1 MNGPCDNLAGILS
14 KHRDVANGI
23 AANTVVAM
31 NAARYFAHSIL
42 SVGLACVAAAFLV
55 APLIDSTVP
64 DCQTI
69 LVSLGTTVLEA
80 AAWAMAASA
89 ARQSRKTLVAAA
101 FARLCVAFGH
111 LLGALI
117 ARSMLV
123 LSNADA
129 SAIQAGSLVI
139 VFVYFMVA
147 LFLGRAST
155 EAFVQIE
162 KGSTARETDNRVA
175 ALEET
180 ATLIGM
186 GEQYMRPQR
195 KRSRSRKLGPYAC
208 RTSPEAFCAHQS
220 TNEHNVAYG
229 IRCHMRRPNGART

>member
-1 MNGPCDNLAGILS
+1 MIPTDAHVSLPNL
-14 KHRDVANGI
+14 
-23 AANTVVAM
+23 
-31 NAARYFAHSIL
+31 L

-55 APLIDSTVP
+55 APLIESTVP

-89 ARQSRKTLVAAA
+89 ARQSRKTLAAAA

-129 SAIQAGSLVI
+129 SAIQAGSLV
-139 VFVYFMVA
+139 FVYFMVA

-155 EAFVQIE
+155 EAATSEHAIAA
-162 KGSTARETDNRVA
+162 GNARDIPGGNIRGGQQQ
-175 ALEET
+175 
-180 ATLIGM
+180 AT
-186 GEQYMRPQR
+186 
-195 KRSRSRKLGPYAC
+195 K
-208 RTSPEAFCAHQS
+208 
-220 TNEHNVAYG
+220 EHTGHVGHA
-229 IRCHMRRPNGART
+229 RGAPA

>member
-1 MNGPCDNLAGILS
+1 MSLPNL
-14 KHRDVANGI
+14 
-23 AANTVVAM
+23 
-31 NAARYFAHSIL
+31 L

-64 DCQTI
+64 DCQTV
-69 LVSLGTTVLEA
+69 LTSLGTTILEA

-117 ARSMLV
+117 ARSMPV

-129 SAIQAGSLVI
+129 SAIQAGSLV

-155 EAFVQIE
+155 EAATSEHAIAAGNARDIPGGNVHGRQQQAAKEHTAMSVTLEVSQLEHSIE
-162 KGSTARETDNRVA
+162 ASAEQPAKLQKKMS
-175 ALEET
+175 
-180 ATLIGM
+180 ATMHGN
-186 GEQYMRPQR
+186 Q
-195 KRSRSRKLGPYAC
+195 
-208 RTSPEAFCAHQS
+208 QS
-220 TNEHNVAYG
+220 SW
-229 IRCHMRRPNGART
+229 

>member
-1 MNGPCDNLAGILS
+1 MIPTDAHVSLPNL
-14 KHRDVANGI
+14 
-23 AANTVVAM
+23 
-31 NAARYFAHSIL
+31 L

-69 LVSLGTTVLEA
+69 LESLGTTVLEA

-129 SAIQAGSLVI
+129 SAIQAGSLV
-139 VFVYFMVA
+139 VFVYFMIA

-155 EAFVQIE
+155 EAATSE
-162 KGSTARETDNRVA
+162 HANAAGNARNIPGGNVRGGQQQ
-175 ALEET
+175 
-180 ATLIGM
+180 AT
-186 GEQYMRPQR
+186 
-195 KRSRSRKLGPYAC
+195 K
-208 RTSPEAFCAHQS
+208 
-220 TNEHNVAYG
+220 EHTGHVG
-229 IRCHMRRPNGART
+229 HARGVPA

>member
-1 MNGPCDNLAGILS
+1 MSLPNLL
-14 KHRDVANGI
+14 N
-23 AANTVVAM
+23 
-31 NAARYFAHSIL
+31 
-42 SVGLACVAAAFLV
+42 VGLACVAAAFLV

-64 DCQTI
+64 DCQTV
-69 LVSLGTTVLEA
+69 LTSLGTTILEA

-129 SAIQAGSLVI
+129 SAIQAGSLV
-139 VFVYFMVA
+139 FVHFMVA

-155 EAFVQIE
+155 EVATSKHAIAA
-162 KGSTARETDNRVA
+162 GNARDIPGGNVRGGQQQ
-175 ALEET
+175 
-180 ATLIGM
+180 AT
-186 GEQYMRPQR
+186 
-195 KRSRSRKLGPYAC
+195 K
-208 RTSPEAFCAHQS
+208 
-220 TNEHNVAYG
+220 EHTRHVG
-229 IRCHMRRPNGART
+229 HARDVPA

>member
-1 MNGPCDNLAGILS
+1 MSLPNLL
-14 KHRDVANGI
+14 N
-23 AANTVVAM
+23 
-31 NAARYFAHSIL
+31 
-42 SVGLACVAAAFLV
+42 VGLACVAAAFLV

-64 DCQTI
+64 DCQTV
-69 LVSLGTTVLEA
+69 LTSLGTTILEA

-129 SAIQAGSLVI
+129 SAIQAGSLV
-139 VFVYFMVA
+139 FVYFMVA

-155 EAFVQIE
+155 EAATSEHAIAA
-162 KGSTARETDNRVA
+162 GNARDIPGGNVRSGQQQ
-175 ALEET
+175 
-180 ATLIGM
+180 AT
-186 GEQYMRPQR
+186 
-195 KRSRSRKLGPYAC
+195 K
-208 RTSPEAFCAHQS
+208 
-220 TNEHNVAYG
+220 EHTRHVG
-229 IRCHMRRPNGART
+229 HARGVPA

>member
-1 MNGPCDNLAGILS
+1 MIPTDAHVSLPNL
-14 KHRDVANGI
+14 
-23 AANTVVAM
+23 
-31 NAARYFAHSIL
+31 L
-42 SVGLACVAAAFLV
+42 SVGLACVTAAFLV

-64 DCQTI
+64 DCQRI
-69 LVSLGTTVLEA
+69 LASLGTTVLEA

-129 SAIQAGSLVI
+129 SAIKAGSLV

-155 EAFVQIE
+155 EA
-162 KGSTARETDNRVA
+162 A
-175 ALEET
+175 
-180 ATLIGM
+180 
-186 GEQYMRPQR
+186 
-195 KRSRSRKLGPYAC
+195 
-208 RTSPEAFCAHQS
+208 
-220 TNEHNVAYG
+220 TNEHAIAAGNARDIPGGNVHGRQQQAAKEHTRHVG
-229 IRCHMRRPNGART
+229 HA

>member
-1 MNGPCDNLAGILS
+1 MIPTDAHVSLPNL
-14 KHRDVANGI
+14 
-23 AANTVVAM
+23 
-31 NAARYFAHSIL
+31 L

-69 LVSLGTTVLEA
+69 LESLGTTVLEA

-129 SAIQAGSLVI
+129 SAIQAGSLVV
-139 VFVYFMVA
+139 VFVYFMIA

-155 EAFVQIE
+155 EAATSEHAIAA
-162 KGSTARETDNRVA
+162 GNARDIPGGNVRGGQQQ
-175 ALEET
+175 
-180 ATLIGM
+180 AT
-186 GEQYMRPQR
+186 
-195 KRSRSRKLGPYAC
+195 K
-208 RTSPEAFCAHQS
+208 
-220 TNEHNVAYG
+220 EHTGHVG
-229 IRCHMRRPNGART
+229 HARGVPA

>member
-1 MNGPCDNLAGILS
+1 MSLSNL
-14 KHRDVANGI
+14 
-23 AANTVVAM
+23 
-31 NAARYFAHSIL
+31 L

-69 LVSLGTTVLEA
+69 LATLGTTVLEA

-129 SAIQAGSLVI
+129 SAIQAGSLVVI
-139 VFVYFMVA
+139 FVYFMVA
-147 LFLGRAST
+147 LFLGRGST
-155 EAFVQIE
+155 E
-162 KGSTARETDNRVA
+162 VA
-175 ALEET
+175 
-180 ATLIGM
+180 
-186 GEQYMRPQR
+186 
-195 KRSRSRKLGPYAC
+195 
-208 RTSPEAFCAHQS
+208 
-220 TNEHNVAYG
+220 TNEHAIAAGNERDIPGGNVHDRQQQAVKEHTRHVG
-229 IRCHMRRPNGART
+229 HA

>member
-1 MNGPCDNLAGILS
+1 MSLPNL
-14 KHRDVANGI
+14 
-23 AANTVVAM
+23 
-31 NAARYFAHSIL
+31 L

-64 DCQTI
+64 DCQTV
-69 LVSLGTTVLEA
+69 LTSLGTTILEA

-111 LLGALI
+111 LWGALI

-129 SAIQAGSLVI
+129 SAIQAGSLV

-155 EAFVQIE
+155 EAATSEHAIAAGNARDIPGGNVHGRQQQAAKEHTAMSVTLEVSQLEHSIE
-162 KGSTARETDNRVA
+162 ASAEQPAKLQKKMS
-175 ALEET
+175 
-180 ATLIGM
+180 ATMHGN
-186 GEQYMRPQR
+186 Q
-195 KRSRSRKLGPYAC
+195 
-208 RTSPEAFCAHQS
+208 QS
-220 TNEHNVAYG
+220 SW
-229 IRCHMRRPNGART
+229 

>member
-1 MNGPCDNLAGILS
+1 MSLSNL
-14 KHRDVANGI
+14 
-23 AANTVVAM
+23 
-31 NAARYFAHSIL
+31 L

-69 LVSLGTTVLEA
+69 LASLGTTVLEA

-111 LLGALI
+111 L

-129 SAIQAGSLVI
+129 SAIQAGSLV

-155 EAFVQIE
+155 EAATSEHAIAAGNARDIPGGNIRDGQQQATKEHTRMSVTLEVSQLEHSIE
-162 KGSTARETDNRVA
+162 AIAEQPAKLQKKMSATMHDN
-175 ALEET
+175 
-180 ATLIGM
+180 
-186 GEQYMRPQR
+186 QH
-195 KRSRSRKLGPYAC
+195 SSW
-208 RTSPEAFCAHQS
+208 
-220 TNEHNVAYG
+220 
-229 IRCHMRRPNGART
+229 